1 MDPHLSKE
9 EIMCDCKLAPTP
21 QYSIAPI
28 IQYSPP
34 AAWDPNFDPD
44 NPDIG
49 DPPLML
55 VPDEFKCHRHLLKAP
70 DRVAPPEEFRLL
82 FDYKV
87 NERSEHCRDICSQNA
102 IQQLSDLFIALIN
115 SYGKAGTNMLLRHV
129 ENDMLRVV
137 LFQKKLPDFN
147 RARPYQLYPS
157 LDPPFTPGHASYPSG
172 HATQS
177 HAMAKT
183 IELVLKTSAGQFAQL
198 IAQCFALADEIA
210 LNRERA
216 GVHYP
221 SDSAAGKR
229 LADLF
234 VAEAMNY
241 PAFHSR
247 LIQARKEWGLDSGS

>member
-1 MDPHLSKE
+1 
-9 EIMCDCKLAPTP
+9 MCDCKVLPTP
-21 QYSIAPI
+21 QYRIPPV

-44 NPDIG
+44 NPAIG
-49 DPPLML
+49 DPPLTL
-55 VPDEFKCHRHLLKAP
+55 APNDFKYRRHLLNAP
-70 DRVAPPEEFRLL
+70 DRVAAPEEFSLL
-82 FDYKV
+82 IAFKDK
-87 NERSEHCRDICSQNA
+87 ERREHCRDICSQNA
-102 IQQLSDLFIALIN
+102 IQPLADLFFELIN

-129 ENDMLRVV
+129 EIDMLRVV

-177 HAMAKT
+177 HAIAKV
-183 IELVLKTSAGQFAQL
+183 IELILNTPTGQFAQL

-234 VAEAMNY
+234 VQEATHY
-241 PAFHSR
+241 PAFQSR
-247 LIQARKEWGLDSGS
+247 LTQARKEWSLQSGG

>member
-1 MDPHLSKE
+1 
-9 EIMCDCKLAPTP
+9 MCDCKVLPTP
-21 QYSIAPI
+21 QYRIPPV

-44 NPDIG
+44 EPSIG
-49 DPPLML
+49 DPPLTL
-55 VPDEFKCHRHLLKAP
+55 APNDFKNRRHLLNAP
-70 DRVAPPEEFRLL
+70 DRVAPPAEFSLL
-82 FDYKV
+82 FAFKDK
-87 NERSEHCRDICSQNA
+87 ERGEHCRDICSQNA
-102 IQQLSDLFIALIN
+102 IQQLSDLFIELIN

-129 ENDMLRVV
+129 EIDVLRVV

-177 HAMAKT
+177 HAIAKV
-183 IELVLKTSAGQFAQL
+183 IELILNTPAGPYAQL

-234 VAEAMNY
+234 VQEAMNY
-241 PAFHSR
+241 PAFESR
-247 LIQARKEWGLDSGS
+247 LAQARKEWSSPYIR